1 MDLIAKIK
9 EKERRRRN
17 NQKMKRIMKIGGVN
31 KNVKVEYKKIKKT
44 ISKNE

>member
-17 NQKMKRIMKIGGVN
+17 NHKVKRIMKIGGVN
-31 KNVKVEYKKIKKT
+31 KNAKVEYKKIKK
-44 ISKNE
+44 IVSKSE